1 MKVVFPSPQTS
12 GRAYAAR
19 ARQAAIPRP
28 EPLLVRHG
36 LLESPP
42 GQEPWSALARS
53 ADMSAGGVVWKPA
66 DRELEGGERLLTLR
80 HFAMQSVQIKLE
92 RLLHEKAITLEPSAA
107 LFLNARTDHV
117 YADDRTFLRL
127 ATGAEKRRGAP
138 GQLPAFVDVARERLV
153 VDVSRFFEPRGA
165 RLTSDGVQALV
176 AIIESRRFAAY
187 LEEHPQLMGFSQRT
201 RQVVAAGL
209 ALRATARC
217 VARFVLREP
226 GLQWPPLAR
235 PLLKDAG
242 PRVVMSALLSGA
254 REETQAT
261 VKAFARLW
269 QQWQQGRGE
278 MLPVPGTEAA
288 AAA

>member
-1 MKVVFPSPQTS
+1 MQVVLPTPLTS
-12 GRAYAAR
+12 SRR
-19 ARQAAIPRP
+19 SRSAIPRP
-28 EPLLVRHG
+28 EPLLTRHG

-42 GQEPWSALARS
+42 GKEPWGALARS
-53 ADMSAGGVVWKPA
+53 ADMPAGGVVWKPA
-66 DRELEGGERLLTLR
+66 DRALEGGERLLTLR

-92 RLLHEKAITLEPSAA
+92 RLLHEKGIALESPAA

-117 YADDRTFLRL
+117 YTDRSTYQRL
-127 ATGAEKRRGAP
+127 AAGAEKPRGSP

-165 RLTSDGVQALV
+165 RLTAAAVQALV
-176 AIIESRRFAAY
+176 SIIESRRFAAY
-187 LEEHPQLMGFSQRT
+187 LQAHPELMGFPQPT

-209 ALRATARC
+209 ALRATAGC

-261 VKAFARLW
+261 VMAFARLW

-278 MLPVPGTEAA
+278 VLPAPVAPGAA
-288 AAA
+288 AGA

>member
-1 MKVVFPSPQTS
+1 MKVVFPSPLTS
-12 GRAYAAR
+12 GRAYAAQ
-19 ARQAAIPRP
+19 ARRAAIPRP
-28 EPLLVRHG
+28 EPLLARHG

-53 ADMSAGGVVWKPA
+53 ADMPTGGVVWKPA
-66 DRELEGGERLLTLR
+66 DQALEGGDRLLTLR

-92 RLLHEKAITLEPSAA
+92 RLLHEKAITLEPPAA

-117 YADDRTFLRL
+117 YADKGTFQRL

-187 LEEHPQLMGFSQRT
+187 LEEHPQVMGFSQRT

-254 REETQAT
+254 RDETQAT

-278 MLPVPGTEAA
+278 MLPVPGAEAA
-288 AAA
+288 VAA